1 MCFVQTCSEICSVAV
16 WVLIRSLQLSIHQ
29 CVCVCVRALT
39 CARSAN
45 EHTCICE
52 SPLVCDVITSKFF
65 SLVSATWWQDLTN
78 VEAQLHTEVLQLCLE
93 IFVPRW
99 CQHSGIRPEEGC
111 ITQEMEHLCFWR
123 ATRETPTGLGGEM
136 RFGASHFKKVS
147 QFALNQMEATA
158 SCCTV

>member
-1 MCFVQTCSEICSVAV
+1 MCFVQTCSVAV
-16 WVLIRSLQLSIHQ
+16 WVLIRLLQLSIHHS
-29 CVCVCVRALT
+29 VCVCADLCT
-39 CARSAN
+39 SAN
-45 EHTCICE
+45 AHTCISE